1 MLTIQSAVA
10 QPIEESPLLAVE
22 TPRPAPAAD
31 QVLIEVEVCAAC
43 HTDLHVVE
51 GDLPER
57 LRPVIPGH
65 QVIGRIAEVGASVV
79 DRQVGERVGAF
90 WLRSSC
96 AVCRYCR
103 DGLENLCEAPEFNGY
118 TAHGGYAEYITVPAD
133 FVLIIP
139 DGFSGEQA
147 APLLC
152 AGAIGYRALRL
163 SAIRSGQRL
172 GLYGFGASA
181 HLVLQIARH
190 RGIEVYAFTRSEQ
203 HRQLARDLGALWAG
217 GAEAEPPPEIDAAI
231 IFAPAGWIVPLA
243 LKALR
248 PGGTL
253 ALAGIHM
260 SPIPEMPYEL
270 LYHERS
276 VRSVAN
282 VTRQDAR
289 ELLALAVEI
298 PVRSELTVYPL
309 REANRALQDLKHG
322 RVNGAAVLQVAP
334 AS

>member
-1 MLTIQSAVA
+1 
-10 QPIEESPLLAVE
+10 
-22 TPRPAPAAD
+22 
-31 QVLIEVEVCAAC
+31 VLIEVEVCAAC

-65 QVIGRIAEVGASVV
+65 QVIGRIAEVGARVG

-96 AVCRYCR
+96 GVCRYCL
-103 DGLENLCEAPEFNGY
+103 DGLENLCEAAEFNGY
-118 TAHGGYAEYITVPAD
+118 TAYGGYAEYMTVPAA
-133 FVLIIP
+133 FVLPIP
-139 DGFSGEQA
+139 EGFSSEQA

-152 AGAIGYRALRL
+152 AGTIGYRAMRL
-163 SAIRSGQRL
+163 SGIQSGQRL

-190 RGIEVYAFTRSEQ
+190 KGIEVYAFTRSEQ
-203 HRQLARDLGALWAG
+203 HRQLARDLGAVWAG
-217 GAEAEPPPEIDAAI
+217 GAEAEPPPEIDAGI
-231 IFAPAGWIVPLA
+231 VFAPAGWIVPLA
-243 LKALR
+243 LHALR

-270 LYHERS
+270 LYHERA

-282 VTRQDAR
+282 VTREDAR
-289 ELLALAVEI
+289 ELLALAAEI
-298 PVRSELTVYPL
+298 PVRSEITLYPL
-309 REANRALQDLKHG
+309 REANRALHNLKHG
-322 RVNGAAVLQVAP
+322 LVNGAAVLRVT
-334 AS
+334 